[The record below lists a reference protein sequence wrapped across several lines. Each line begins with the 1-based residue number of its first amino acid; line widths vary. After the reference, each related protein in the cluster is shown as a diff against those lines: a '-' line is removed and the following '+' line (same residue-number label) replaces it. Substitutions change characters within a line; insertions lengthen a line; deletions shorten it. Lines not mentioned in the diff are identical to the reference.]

1 MKKKIILFLS
11 ILLVAMFVTGCS
23 TTTNPE
29 ALERSNEV
37 ANEIA
42 SNMGEYKLPD
52 GYDMSYPDSKDTSRF
67 YLTSKTEQKNTL
79 EAEYQISNK
88 EAKLVAFTVDDN
100 ADSAISGACIV
111 FALIIFMF
119 GMLVGYSFR
128 G

>member
-11 ILLVAMFVTGCS
+11 VLLVAMFVTGCS

-88 EAKLVAFTVDDN
+88 EARLVAFRVDDT
-100 ADSAISGACIV
+100 DTTGKLITGFFLTFVIGIWIGIV
-111 FALIIFMF
+111 MT
-119 GMLVGYSFR
+119 Y
-128 G
+128 

>member
-11 ILLVAMFVTGCS
+11 VLLVAMFVTGCS

-42 SNMGEYKLPD
+42 KNMGEYKLPD

-67 YLTSKTEQKNTL
+67 YLRSTTEQENTL
-79 EAEYQISNK
+79 MAQYQISNK
-88 EAKLVAFTVDDN
+88 EAELIAFTVDDGN
-100 ADSAISGACIV
+100 NVLYYIIGFLILIV
-111 FALIIFMF
+111 GVFI
-119 GMLVGYSFR
+119 GMRIMY
-128 G
+128 

>member
-11 ILLVAMFVTGCS
+11 VLLVAMFVTGCS

-42 SNMGEYKLPD
+42 KNMGEYKLPD

-67 YLTSKTEQKNTL
+67 YLRSTTEQENTL
-79 EAEYQISNK
+79 TAQYQISNK
-88 EAKLVAFTVDDN
+88 EAELIAFTVDDGKN
-100 ADSAISGACIV
+100 VLYYIIGFLILIVGVCIGACI
-111 FALIIFMF
+111 M
-119 GMLVGYSFR
+119 YKS
-128 G
+128 